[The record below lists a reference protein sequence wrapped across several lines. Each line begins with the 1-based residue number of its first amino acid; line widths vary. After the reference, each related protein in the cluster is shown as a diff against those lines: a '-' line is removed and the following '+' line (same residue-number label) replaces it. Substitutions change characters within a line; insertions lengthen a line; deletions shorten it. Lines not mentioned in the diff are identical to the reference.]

1 MLYTEWNWD
10 DALAVRAEE
19 SWQEGREEGLEEGM
33 TAGLAKGREEGQNM
47 ILELVKQG
55 HSAAQIEAILAES
68 RSAGADIA
76 GN

>member
-1 MLYTEWNWD
+1 MDMLYTEWNWD

-19 SWQEGREEGLEEGM
+19 SWQEGREEGL
-33 TAGLAKGREEGQNM
+33 TAGLAKGQNM
-47 ILELVKQG
+47 ILELMKQG

-68 RSAGADIA
+68 KSAGADIA